1 MPTCHIWHVLI
12 PSCVLFIHSVLL
24 LMRSLPPSSTPPQCG
39 GVFTMEQVVPLNVGE
54 AEEKALREA
63 MEDRRQQAKRSKV
76 RKVWWS
82 YLGIRQWSFST
93 SARGK
98 PVPARRPQDPPLPLV
113 LSLVLEPVLNR
124 TRRVRRHLHQRRSR
138 NFLNPPLKA
147 PLGRLPRASQA
158 VLLVLQMERWLLNQS
173 QLEPTN

>member
-1 MPTCHIWHVLI
+1 
-12 PSCVLFIHSVLL
+12 
-24 LMRSLPPSSTPPQCG
+24 
-39 GVFTMEQVVPLNVGE
+39 MEQVVPLNVGE

-82 YLGIRQWSFST
+82 CLGIRQWSFST

-113 LSLVLEPVLNR
+113 VSPVLEPVPDQ